1 MLQVV
6 ARTPARA
13 LRLPPALRLAPA
25 RAAGAALAACACRR
39 PCSGAA
45 AVRAPPRRA
54 PTPRSSAAEQRRL
67 QLLTTP
73 AARAQRLILTKTR
86 RARRAAEARQSH
98 VVVTCRYRSGF
109 DDTFS
114 LLWSLGFL
122 GFVLHF
128 VAAPAPPIVGQCI
141 SAAVV
146 AATFAVVDAAFVQ
159 SVLELRVA
167 LPVRGP
173 LAEPGPLLREV
184 EDDMQSAKRPTI
196 PLSKAGDDN
205 DEHEPDAVLYACAT
219 ALLRQL
225 DDEEGVLV
233 ACERTVAIG
242 ENEAAAELRRREL
255 RARSRSN
262 AATTRRPA
270 GTDVLDDKRKYVV
283 VTILAAAPRRLLA
296 RAAPTA
302 LRLNPWPRDADELRA
317 MLLHAATMPV
327 KQLEG
332 RAIVVDGGSTM
343 LGGSTALS
351 ASQLALRYPEL
362 RLL

>member
-1 MLQVV
+1 M
-6 ARTPARA
+6 
-13 LRLPPALRLAPA
+13 
-25 RAAGAALAACACRR
+25 
-39 PCSGAA
+39 
-45 AVRAPPRRA
+45 
-54 PTPRSSAAEQRRL
+54 
-67 QLLTTP
+67 
-73 AARAQRLILTKTR
+73 
-86 RARRAAEARQSH
+86 
-98 VVVTCRYRSGF
+98 TCRYRSGF